1 MCLCSLGT
9 SAWIGFAHLYVLKG
23 HCWHPPSNYFRSRA
37 PAMAHTESEMR
48 PPDYEPG
55 AIGSYTITHA
65 CVIDGEQIFHMELSG
80 INYSHG
86 VVGHP
91 FVASAVVHNPF
102 RHVPF
107 GRHGTYRILEK
118 NLSARHCILA
128 IDDTTGRL
136 MNMTWRIDKKAGDR
150 DYQRQAWP

>member
-1 MCLCSLGT
+1 MLGPLLP
-9 SAWIGFAHLYVLKG
+9 APFAKAIVG
-23 HCWHPPSNYFRSRA
+23 IRTAITDCTRA

-91 FVASAVVHNPF
+91 FDASAVVHNPF

-107 GRHGTYRILEK
+107 DTRGHTGFSRRI
-118 NLSARHCILA
+118 SAPA
-128 IDDTTGRL
+128 IASWPS
-136 MNMTWRIDKKAGDR
+136 MTPRGVS
-150 DYQRQAWP
+150 